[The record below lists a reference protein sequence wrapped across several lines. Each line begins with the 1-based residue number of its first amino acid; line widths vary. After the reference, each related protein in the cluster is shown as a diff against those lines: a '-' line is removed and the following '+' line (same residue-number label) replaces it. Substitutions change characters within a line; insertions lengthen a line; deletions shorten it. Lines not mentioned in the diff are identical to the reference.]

1 MQVSPTSG
9 DHNYF
14 RFAVRKHRGL
24 FRMQT
29 SSTNTSANLSDQR
42 PELDI
47 FASRLSA
54 QLLRLTARKP
64 DPYSKGT
71 DAM

>member
-1 MQVSPTSG
+1 
-9 DHNYF
+9 
-14 RFAVRKHRGL
+14 
-24 FRMQT
+24 MQT